1 MNRSRR
7 YAFAAAAVAVSVG
20 VAVPAAFASTSTTS
34 STGATLSAIKAR
46 AAAAIS
52 VRQSALNAG
61 ISAVDANKWL
71 TSADKATILGTFNS
85 DLSGL
90 TALGPKIQADTTVTQ
105 ARSDYRTIFTSYRV
119 FALAL
124 PQGRLAAASDDITTG
139 VLPRLND
146 ADTRL
151 KNLLAGPD
159 SGKNTAQ
166 VQAAMADLAAQIQTV
181 TTATSGFSANLLAL
195 TPAQYD
201 ADHAILTGPRSTLL
215 TARADIAKAR
225 GDIKTVVQ
233 AIK

>member
-1 MNRSRR
+1 MNRSAR
-7 YAFAAAAVAVSVG
+7 YAIAIAAVAVSVG
-20 VAVPAAFASTSTTS
+20 VAVPVAFASTSTTTS
-34 STGATLSAIKAR
+34 SGATLSAVKAR

-52 VRQSALNAG
+52 ARQSALNAG
-61 ISAVDANKWL
+61 ISAVNANKWL
-71 TSADKATILGTFNS
+71 TSMDKATILGTFNA

-90 TALGPKIQADTTVTQ
+90 TALGPKIQADTTVTP
-105 ARSDYRTIFTSYRV
+105 ARADYRTIFTSYRV

-124 PQGRLAAASDDITTG
+124 PQARLAAASDDITTG
-139 VLPRLND
+139 VLTRLND
-146 ADTRL
+146 ANTRL

-159 SGKNTAQ
+159 SAKNTPQ
-166 VQAAMADLAAQIQTV
+166 VQAAMADLAAQIQAV
-181 TTATSGFSANLLAL
+181 TAATSGFSSGVLAL

-201 ADHAILTGPRSTLL
+201 ANHAILAGPRSTLL